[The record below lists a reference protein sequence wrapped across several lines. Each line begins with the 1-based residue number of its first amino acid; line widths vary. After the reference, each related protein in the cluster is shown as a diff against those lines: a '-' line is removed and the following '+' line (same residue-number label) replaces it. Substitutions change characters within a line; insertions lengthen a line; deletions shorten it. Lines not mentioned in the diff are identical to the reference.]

1 MARASQRPA
10 ACIAPKSIGS
20 SNVWG
25 LIWTRYGG
33 ALWKAILVIAILV
46 SGAIYLHARDQSF
59 VRQGEARVQAKWDA
73 QSAQIAKQAAAQMAA
88 SRTIEAQNRAR
99 NAEVIND
106 LANKLDA
113 VVADRNRIYQRL
125 RALTAPAAD
134 HPGSVSE
141 SGVSAGSV
149 PKATNAGD
157 ATLDG
162 LLADALAECQSNAA
176 RQNAMMDS
184 LGLR

>member
-1 MARASQRPA
+1 MWA
-10 ACIAPKSIGS
+10 
-20 SNVWG
+20 
-25 LIWTRYGG
+25 LIWTRYGSV
-33 ALWKAILVIAILV
+33 LWKIAALLLILGFAVI
-46 SGAIYLHARDQSF
+46 SLHARDQSF
-59 VRQGEARVQAKWDA
+59 FRQGEARVQAKWDA
-73 QSAQIAKQAAAQMAA
+73 ERLLIAKQAAAQMAA
-88 SRTIEAQNRAR
+88 SRAIEAQNRAR